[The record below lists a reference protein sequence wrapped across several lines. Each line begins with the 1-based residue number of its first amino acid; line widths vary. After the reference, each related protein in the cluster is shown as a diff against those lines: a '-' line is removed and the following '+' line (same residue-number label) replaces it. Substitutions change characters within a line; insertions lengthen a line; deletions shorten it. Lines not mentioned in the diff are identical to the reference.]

1 MTPTL
6 SLVTLC
12 LGNAMSW
19 VWCQGQGSHLLWT
32 WGCTQRL
39 ISDNAISAVFPV
51 MLIICGVLVNGPY
64 ALITTA
70 VSADLVSG
78 PLVGTRLV

>member
-1 MTPTL
+1 
-6 SLVTLC
+6 
-12 LGNAMSW
+12 MSW
-19 VWCQGQGSHLLWT
+19 VWSQGQGSHLLWT
-32 WGCTQRL
+32 WGCAQRL
-39 ISDNAISAVFPV
+39 ISNNAISAVFLV